1 MSKRGYRKIYSGIVT
16 KDKRTDMVPY
26 HSATS
31 LRFQEHFFGP
41 PRFWTVIFPEE
52 IVYFR
57 TFAKGRR
64 NIDKISH
71 VCIYTTSNA
80 LSLALVNDMNHPTV
94 IFGPPALATTYC
106 NLMLDLIG
114 IMPSPLHFVVK
125 DIYKYH
131 AAFDFF
137 FFCMHSIS

>member
-1 MSKRGYRKIYSGIVT
+1 MALSRKTKEPTWYRTTLQHRYT
-16 KDKRTDMVPY
+16 
-26 HSATS
+26 
-31 LRFQEHFFGP
+31 FQEHFFGP

-57 TFAKGRR
+57 TFTKGRR

-137 FFCMHSIS
+137 FFFFFVCIRYPKKSVSFF